1 MNPRIF
7 WVHWWLASALGLKGE
22 LDEANDALKQALVMN
37 SNIAQSIPSMRL
49 VLPKYSALFEK
60 TVYPGLL
67 LAGLPDV
74 LADRNQPPARQIDKP
89 DAGDQS

>member
-22 LDEANDALKQALVMN
+22 LDEANDALKQALV
-37 SNIAQSIPSMRL
+37 
-49 VLPKYSALFEK
+49 SALFEK